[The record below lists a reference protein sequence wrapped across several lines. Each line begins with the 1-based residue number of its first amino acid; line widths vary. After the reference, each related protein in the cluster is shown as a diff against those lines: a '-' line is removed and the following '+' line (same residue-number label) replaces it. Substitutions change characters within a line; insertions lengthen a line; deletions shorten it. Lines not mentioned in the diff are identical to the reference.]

1 MNYIFEVSPIEQITI
16 YLLLLSFLLFHMLDK
31 LNLWQYNIELLD
43 TYDKEEDM
51 NEYMEREGI

>member
-43 TYDKEEDM
+43 TYDKEEGM
-51 NEYMEREGI
+51 NEYMESEGI

>member
-16 YLLLLSFLLFHMLDK
+16 YLLLLSFLLSHMLDK
-31 LNLWQYNIELLD
+31 LNLWQYNTELLD